1 MSRIFAF
8 EGGDAC
14 GKTLVT
20 NYVCDRLREN
30 GIDSVRVPIIEGSQ
44 VGALYKD
51 TFIRGGVTGVAQAA
65 GMLHSV
71 ISTIDQVVTKHV
83 NEGRVVILD
92 RSLASFGVYQFKAH
106 GYHWVK
112 DIYEKTIQNEKS
124 NPYIDYKTIFLD
136 TTGKTAMQR
145 ILERGNPDLIE
156 SKGAQFHESIRQYY
170 KEIFEEYKQLA
181 PSYTVF
187 TDDKTR
193 AGVCEMCFEYVLH
206 NV

>member
-20 NYVCDRLREN
+20 SYVTDRLRES
-30 GIDSVRVPIIEGSQ
+30 GIDSVRVPIIEGSA
-44 VGALYKD
+44 VGALYKE
-51 TFIRGGVTGVAQAA
+51 TFIRGGVEGVAQAA

-92 RSLASFGVYQFKAH
+92 RSLASFGVYQLKAH
-106 GYHWVK
+106 GYNWVRE
-112 DIYEKTIQNEKS
+112 IYEQTIVDTPT
-124 NPYIDYKTIFLD
+124 NPYVNYKTIFLD
-136 TTGKTAMQR
+136 VTGKTAMER
-145 ILERGNPDLIE
+145 INQRGNADLIE
-156 SKGAQFHESIRQYY
+156 SRGAEFHETIRGYY
-170 KEIFEEYKQLA
+170 NEIFNTYKRLA
-181 PSYTVF
+181 PDYTIF

-193 AGVCEMCFEYVLH
+193 NGVCEMAFEYVM
-206 NV
+206 NKI